1 MTRVYGLSMRPNFVS
16 KFWGQP
22 SWDTIFC
29 LARAFA
35 WVNPSGTAVT
45 WRCGAYLAQ
54 LSTRGQSSTSSKM
67 EREPN
72 AGGTSDL
79 RW

>member
-1 MTRVYGLSMRPNFVS
+1 MS

-35 WVNPSGTAVT
+35 WVNPRKTPKSTAAQ
-45 WRCGAYLAQ
+45 GAAEAPFGRPVRSRMAKDVIIREIQGRDAQ
-54 LSTRGQSSTSSKM
+54 LGSV
-67 EREPN
+67 
-72 AGGTSDL
+72 SD
-79 RW
+79 